1 MLKELSINLLLTIGT
16 VWSLKI
22 ENIHSRSVRTGQ
34 GVYNHCCV
42 SVAEKMLLSTRHENW
57 LFSFTEQ
64 AVCSHTCAVVCP
76 VMRAGGETED
86 AFELHKLDT
95 SYTTSD
101 VDGNQRTH
109 SFVWQTEVYA
119 FFFC

>member
-1 MLKELSINLLLTIGT
+1 MLKELSINMLLTIGI

-22 ENIHSRSVRTGQ
+22 ENIHSRSLRTGQ

-42 SVAEKMLLSTRHENW
+42 SVAEKMLRRTRHENCP
-57 LFSFTEQ
+57 FSFIEQ
-64 AVCSHTCAVVCP
+64 AVCCHTGTVVRP
-76 VMRAGGETED
+76 VVRAGEETED

-109 SFVWQTEVYA
+109 SIVWQTEVYA